1 MCRAGQINNMAKET
15 KYQGWIHSGF
25 FSGLQKLSVPLSG
38 LFITMILAHEALTTQ
53 EMGVWALFMTITS
66 IIELLRQGLVKT
78 SLIKF
83 INHAAPEDHHKV
95 VGAAF
100 YLNAI
105 ITLLTALVMFIFTPA
120 IATFLEAPQ
129 LKSMLYILQAGMI
142 IMIPFSH
149 YEWLMYGKT
158 IFKGLFWT
166 YFFRQG
172 ITLLLVFGVFV
183 FQTHVPLNVLVII
196 YNIGLLIGALVAYRF
211 VKPFLAGS
219 LQLSKDWMLK
229 LLHFGKFVFA
239 SGLSTLV
246 FRSADQ
252 MMLSPLMG
260 TTVFNAFQ
268 NIALRFINLS
278 DLPSQTLGD
287 ILFPKSAHADNSSN
301 PQKIKYYYEKTVGA
315 SLCVV
320 VPLVL
325 VVLLF
330 PKLIIFVLAG
340 PKYYAAIPYLQV
352 VAITSVT
359 LAFLKQYG
367 VIMDSTGR
375 PGVNFL
381 TTTILAIVNVGMLYF
396 FISKFQFMGAGY
408 ALVLSHLIGFVIT
421 QSLLYKFFRINFL
434 NSFRYAFQFYPEF
447 LRIII
452 EKLPWKFR

>member
-1 MCRAGQINNMAKET
+1 MSESS
-15 KYQGWIHSGF
+15 KYSGWIHSGF

-38 LFITMILAHEALTTQ
+38 LFITMILAHKALTPQ

-66 IIELLRQGLVKT
+66 IIELIRQGLVKT

-83 INHAAPEDHHKV
+83 INHSKPEDHEKV

-105 ITLLTALVMFIFTPA
+105 ITLITAGIMLVFTPA
-120 IATFLEAPQ
+120 IAKFLAAPQ
-129 LKSMLYILQAGMI
+129 LESMLYILQAGMI

-149 YEWLMYGKT
+149 YEWLMYGKAS
-158 IFKGLFWT
+158 FKGLFWT

-172 ITLLLVFGVFV
+172 LTLLLVFAVFAIN
-183 FQTHVPLNVLVII
+183 TTVPLNVLVII
-196 YNIGLLIGALVAYRF
+196 YDLGLLIGAVVAYRS
-211 VKPFLAGS
+211 VKPFIKGS
-219 LQLSKDWMLK
+219 LSFNRPWMLK
-229 LLHFGKFVFA
+229 LFQFGKYVFA

-252 MMLSPLMG
+252 MMLSPMMG
-260 TTVFNAFQ
+260 TTVYNAFQ

-287 ILFPKSAHADNSSN
+287 ILFPKSAHSDNSSN
-301 PQKIKYYYEKTVGA
+301 PQRIKYYYEKTVGA

-340 PKYYAAIPYLQV
+340 PDYYAAIPYLQV
-352 VAITSVT
+352 IAITSIT
-359 LAFLKQYG
+359 LSFLKQYG

-375 PGVNFL
+375 PGINFA
-381 TTTILAIVNVGMLYF
+381 TTTLLAVVNVTLLYF
-396 FISKFQFMGAGY
+396 FIKRFHFMGAGY
-408 ALVLSHLIGFVIT
+408 ALVLSHLTGFVIT
-421 QSLLYKFFRINFL
+421 QILLYRTFGINCL
-434 NSFRYAFQFYPEF
+434 NAFKYAVQFYPEF
-447 LRIII
+447 LKIILAR
-452 EKLPWKFR
+452 LPWRMR